1 MVKFT
6 LKKVEYIPEI
16 LEDRVLYYS
25 EEYKTVIHLCPCG
38 CENKVVTPIGK
49 DWWELVEEDNEIT
62 LSPSIGNFQFPC
74 KSHYFLKKNEI
85 IYC

>member
-6 LKKVEYIPEI
+6 LNKVKYIPEI
-16 LEDRVLYYS
+16 LEDGILYFS

-38 CENKVVTPIGK
+38 CKNKVVTAIGK
-49 DWWELVEEDNEIT
+49 IWWHLFEENSEIT
-62 LSPSIGNFQFPC
+62 LSPSVGNFQFPC
-74 KSHYFLKKNEI
+74 KSHYFIRNNEI